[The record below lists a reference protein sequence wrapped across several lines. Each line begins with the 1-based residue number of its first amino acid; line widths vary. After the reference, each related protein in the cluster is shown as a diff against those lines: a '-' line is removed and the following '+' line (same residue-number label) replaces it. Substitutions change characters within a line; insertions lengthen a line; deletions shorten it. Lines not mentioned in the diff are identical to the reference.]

1 MYRSQKHLRKSLVKK
16 PTCTLKWTYKES
28 TGNAYKDY
36 LIFKQIEFNNN
47 RGMEYVVQ
55 ENQIIC

>member
-47 RGMEYVVQ
+47 
-55 ENQIIC
+55 